1 MGIGR
6 RVWVV
11 MVVKVVV
18 VVEEGTVV
26 LISLCRAF
34 IWFRSCGTISIGTF
48 LSSSIGG

>member
-1 MGIGR
+1 MGIRR

-26 LISLCRAF
+26 LISLC
-34 IWFRSCGTISIGTF
+34 
-48 LSSSIGG
+48 